1 MRKLDRIDL
10 AILDELQTN
19 ARVTNHELSNR
30 VNLSPTPCLERVR
43 KLEKDGYIKHYRA
56 TLNAGR
62 LGIGLVVF
70 VEISLTR
77 TGPDVFAQFKQAAIS
92 VPEIQEC
99 HLVSGNFDYLIKA
112 RVADIEQYLTLL
124 GETILAL
131 PGVKDSRSYIVMET
145 CKEGQALDIKSLTDR
160 VVS

>member
-112 RVADIEQYLTLL
+112 RVADIEQYRTLL